1 MTARLTNGLRSAVKT
16 LRQDG
21 AVGLLAR
28 TRLREAHAYEAWSE
42 ERDVIAVIAT
52 LRRLSERQLDRIG
65 MSHAT
70 LALDVEDLV
79 ARATRERE
87 ITSEILRVVDSA
99 PAPMMAAE

>member
-21 AVGLLAR
+21 AVGLVAR
-28 TRLREAHAYEAWSE
+28 ARLREAGAYEDWCE
-42 ERDVIAVIAT
+42 ERDIIAVIAT
-52 LRRLSERQLDRIG
+52 LRRLSERELGRIG

-79 ARATRERE
+79 ARAERERE
-87 ITSEILRVVDSA
+87 ITREVLTVVGEA
-99 PAPMMAAE
+99 PSRMMAAE